1 MRLLLILITVSSIF
15 GEKYTEKRKV
25 TDSNG
30 KTFTCTYSLTY
41 TGTKVNMRKSSVK
54 CAPNTAGKTVTENIE
69 IEAIGTT
76 FAVTHTI
83 RKGTDKITKVSVVE
97 ESTELPTE
105 ETGGPGLL
113 DCSCKLPNSTSPT
126 VRYLKRTQEGSDRSI
141 LAVPLPLRKI
151 PSLKNTDRKTSFE
164 SSLDRQNSRAS
175 AVPIVDVPKDV
186 IDVEPS
192 VVFVPAPAAPA
203 PEPAAPAPVQ
213 EPISPEGEEPVL
225 IESNDSAAI
234 LESIFSGEN
243 SALIESL
250 LSASNGESAQVLQTL
265 SEQLGQQLANTDVA
279 GAINNAVGNIDI
291 DTEEMTNN
299 VMNMAVEM
307 GLQTQDEVA
316 NAWGEAMANMN
327 VTGTLS
333 EVMSSGE
340 MQEMVKG
347 MEIKLR
353 CSCDPV
359 EV

>member
-30 KTFTCTYSLTY
+30 KTFTCTYSLNY
-41 TGTKVNMRKSSVK
+41 VGTKVNMRKSSVK

-151 PSLKNTDRKTSFE
+151 PSLKNTDRKTSFD
-164 SSLDRQNSRAS
+164 SSFDRQNSRAS
-175 AVPIVDVPKDV
+175 AVVAVDDDSKDV
-186 IDVEPS
+186 TDVEAS

-213 EPISPEGEEPVL
+213 EPTSPEGEEPVL
-225 IESNDSAAI
+225 IESNDGADM
-234 LESIFSGEN
+234 LES
-243 SALIESL
+243 LIESL
-250 LSASNGESAQVLQTL
+250 LSASNGESAQVMQTL

-307 GLQTQDEVA
+307 GLQTQDEVS